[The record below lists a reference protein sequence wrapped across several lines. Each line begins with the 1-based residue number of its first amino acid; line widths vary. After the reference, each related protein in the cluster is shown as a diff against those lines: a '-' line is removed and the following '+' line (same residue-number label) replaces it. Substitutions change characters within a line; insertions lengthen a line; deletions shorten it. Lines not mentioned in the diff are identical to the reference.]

1 MRQRSEIWAKLAVRG
16 RFGMD
21 VAAEIG
27 GVMYTA
33 ISAPVIDHALLS
45 NGLSVGNCSSASMKV
60 SVLTDDVIPAAAS
73 VGIKARLFDDNSA
86 SEWLTFGTYYI
97 DKREE
102 NNGLVTLQCFDSMLK
117 ANQNYVD
124 PSNPQDRIGWPKSM
138 ERVVEEI
145 AERIGVEIDPRT
157 VIKTTAPYQVPYPT
171 NYTMQQVLGF
181 IGACHGGN
189 WIITPEN
196 KLRLVPIVAPPP
208 ETFDIIDYEYNK
220 IYTGD
225 GYKLVYQ
232 NYETSEPVIHPAG
245 GDLLNVPIV
254 TGKITTA
261 KRMKISRVTLAR
273 DNTLGYT
280 LGDDTGIEIR
290 IESNPYACQA
300 ICDDLYASLKDVEYA
315 PFTITKSCY
324 DPCAE
329 LGDWIIVGDKV
340 RSTLYSQKITLGT
353 DFRADAAAPGKDE
366 TGTEYPYLTEIQ
378 KLHREDERLKA
389 YMEDAKDEIS
399 SRIEQTYEEIILEVS
414 GTYATKDEVS
424 SAITLTAESIDI
436 EVKRAT
442 AAEETLSGRIGVTE
456 SSITAEVIRAT
467 GAETEL
473 SSRLTLTEEGITAE
487 VTRAISSEESL
498 NTIIE
503 VTASSIRSEVSTTAA
518 NLETGI
524 TEEYTSAIE
533 QLANSITLT
542 VTAEV
547 ERATGVETELSSRLT
562 LTEDGLS
569 AEVIR
574 ATSSEE
580 SLNTKIEVTASS
592 IRSEISASVANLEAG
607 ITEEYTSAIEQLA
620 NSITLTVTNSTDSS
634 TIKLTGEGITAQSKT
649 IKFTGDIVFASN
661 LTDGETI
668 ISGDNITTG
677 HIKAG
682 LITSGK
688 IQSKNGKVY
697 FDLDNN
703 EIHCDTMVSTNAS
716 SSWLQTVIAKIGT
729 LQLSTGAGYYQTHG
743 FTVYQPDNTPAFI
756 ALSPGGGDSFSYQGY
771 TWGSCPQIRAGGNG
785 LSINTHNAY
794 NGYGSTQSGITF
806 TPGGY
811 VAIGAGVGLAELMP
825 DCVESKFDT
834 STVSNLDA
842 GMIIIKPSTVQTG
855 NGWATSGEM
864 LFRTTK
870 ASFSRSINARE
881 LYVDAIYGK
890 DGSGGNGVFIVASDI
905 VTDNL
910 TVSGT
915 KSRVADTASYDRRL
929 LYCYEMPSPMFG
941 DVGEGTTDSTGIC
954 IILFDDIFAETIA
967 TEVEYQVFLQ
977 TEGRGEL
984 WVAHKDVNTFTV
996 TGTPNL
1002 KFAWEVKIRQRGFEG
1017 LRLEGYDRRRDNTD
1031 EIDYAQ
1037 DGASIVCNYIRE
1049 MEEQYEETD
1058 QLYKIDNG

>member
-60 SVLTDDVIPAAAS
+60 SVLTNDVILAAAS
-73 VGIKARLFDDNSA
+73 VVIKARLFDDNSA

-138 ERVVEEI
+138 KRVVEEI

-261 KRMKISRVTLAR
+261 RRMTISRVTLAR

-456 SSITAEVIRAT
+456 SSITAEVA
-467 GAETEL
+467 
-473 SSRLTLTEEGITAE
+473 
-487 VTRAISSEESL
+487 RAI
-498 NTIIE
+498 N
-503 VTASSIRSEVSTTAA
+503 
-518 NLETGI
+518 
-524 TEEYTSAIE
+524 
-533 QLANSITLT
+533 
-542 VTAEV
+542 
-547 ERATGVETELSSRLT
+547 
-562 LTEDGLS
+562 
-569 AEVIR
+569 
-574 ATSSEE
+574 SEE

-592 IRSEISASVANLEAG
+592 IRSELSASIANLEAG

-620 NSITLTVTNSTDSS
+620 NSITLSVTNSTDSS

-661 LTDGETI
+661 LTDGQTT

-677 HIKAG
+677 HINAG
-682 LITSGK
+682 LVTSGK

-743 FTVYQPDNTPAFI
+743 FAVYQPDNAPAFI

-771 TWGSCPQIRAGGNG
+771 TWGGCPQIRAGGNG
-785 LSINTHNAY
+785 LSINTRNAY

-834 STVSNLDA
+834 STISNLDA
-842 GMIIIKPSTVQTG
+842 GMIIIRPSTVQKE
-855 NGWATSGEM
+855 NGWAISGEM

-870 ASFSRSINARE
+870 AAFSRSVNARD
-881 LYVDAIYGK
+881 LYVDTIYGK
-890 DGSGGNGVFIVASDI
+890 DGIDGVGVFIVSSDI

-910 TVSGT
+910 IVSGS

-941 DVGEGTTDSTGIC
+941 DLGEGTTDSTGTC
-954 IILFDDIFAETIA
+954 IILFDDIFSETIA

-977 TEGRGEL
+977 TEGHGEL
-984 WVAHKDVNTFTV
+984 WVSHKDVNAFTV
-996 TGTPNL
+996 TGTPHL

-1017 LRLEGYDRRRDNTD
+1017 LRLEGYDRRRKDDTD

-1037 DGASIVCNYIRE
+1037 EGASIVCNYIRE

>member
-21 VAAEIG
+21 VAVEIG

-73 VGIKARLFDDNSA
+73 VVINARLFDDNSA

-138 ERVVEEI
+138 KRVVEEI

-196 KLRLVPIVAPPP
+196 KLRLVPIVTPPS

-232 NYETSEPVIHPAG
+232 HYETSEPVTHPAG

-280 LGDDTGIEIR
+280 LGDDTGIEVR

-300 ICDDLYASLKDVEYA
+300 ICDDLYASLKGVEYA
-315 PFTITKSCY
+315 PFTITKACY

-424 SAITLTAESIDI
+424 SAITLTTESIDI

-442 AAEETLSGRIGVTE
+442 ATEETLSGRIDITD

-498 NTIIE
+498 NT
-503 VTASSIRSEVSTTAA
+503 
-518 NLETGI
+518 
-524 TEEYTSAIE
+524 
-533 QLANSITLT
+533 
-542 VTAEV
+542 
-547 ERATGVETELSSRLT
+547 
-562 LTEDGLS
+562 
-569 AEVIR
+569 
-574 ATSSEE
+574 
-580 SLNTKIEVTASS
+580 KIEVTANS

-688 IQSKNGKVY
+688 IQSKNGMVY

-729 LQLSTGAGYYQTHG
+729 LQLSAGAGYYQTHG

-785 LSINTHNAY
+785 LSINTRNAY

-870 ASFSRSINARE
+870 ASFSRSVKARE
-881 LYVDAIYGK
+881 LFVNAIYGE
-890 DGSGGNGVFIVASDI
+890 DGIGGNGVFIVAGDI
-905 VTDNL
+905 VTDSL
-910 TVSGT
+910 TVSGS
-915 KSRVADTASYDRRL
+915 KSRVADTISYDRRL

-941 DVGEGTTDSTGIC
+941 DVGEGTTDGTGTC

-967 TEVEYQVFLQ
+967 AEVEYQVFLQ

-984 WVAHKDVNTFTV
+984 WVSHKDVNAFTV
-996 TGTPNL
+996 RGAPHL